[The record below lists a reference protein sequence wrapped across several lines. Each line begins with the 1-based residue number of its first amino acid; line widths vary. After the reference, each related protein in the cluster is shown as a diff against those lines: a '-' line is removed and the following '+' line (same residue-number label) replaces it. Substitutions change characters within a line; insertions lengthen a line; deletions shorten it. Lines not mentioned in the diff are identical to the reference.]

1 MPNVQSPAN
10 PPPNLET
17 RFLGTI
23 PYDEALHLQKEL
35 VEQRQKDLIP
45 DTLLLLEH
53 PPVITMGR
61 RADNTHLKVPV
72 DHLVQ
77 HGISIKHIDRGGE
90 ATYHGP
96 GQIVGY
102 VILDLSKRKGFV
114 RKFVWEIEEV
124 FIRLLNEEYGIIAN
138 RDLKHRGVWIAE
150 RKITA
155 IGISVKKNVT
165 MHGFAFNV
173 NTDIS
178 AYSLIVPCGIKD
190 KGITSL
196 EREIGRKL
204 DMHLVMKQVERHFR
218 NVFFPEQ
225 ENPLPPLVR
234 TRYNAAARKT
244 DELIQTL
251 RLNTVCTSAS
261 CPNRGECFSNRTAT
275 FMILGNI
282 CTRDCR
288 FCDVVCGTPT
298 PVDQDEPER
307 IAQAVERL
315 GLDYVVI
322 TSVTRDDLPDGGAS
336 HFADTIRAIHKRKPQ
351 TQVEVLIPDF
361 KGSELALK
369 KVLDAGCAV
378 LNHNIETVPRLYF
391 RVRPQ
396 ADYAQSLSIL
406 KSAKKTHPHIPTKS
420 GIMLGLGETEDEF
433 LQTLKDLRDHSVN
446 YITIGQYL
454 APSLRHHR
462 IVKRLSDAEFEKYGL
477 IAKGMGFE
485 SVASG
490 RLVRSSYH
498 AREMSM
504 HQNSRTGRTL

>member
-1 MPNVQSPAN
+1 MCFMPNMQSPTDHF
-10 PPPNLET
+10 PCLET

-23 PYDEALHLQKEL
+23 SYDEALDLQKEL
-35 VEQRQKDLIP
+35 VEQRQKNLIP

-61 RADNTHLKVPV
+61 RADNSHLKVPA
-72 DHLVQ
+72 DHLAQ
-77 HGISIKHIDRGGE
+77 RGIPIKHIDRGGE

-114 RKFVWEIEEV
+114 RQFVWEIEEV
-124 FIRLLNEEYGIIAN
+124 FIRLLEQEFGIVSD
-138 RDLKHRGVWIAE
+138 RDLDHRGVWIADK
-150 RKITA
+150 KITA

-178 AYSLIVPCGIKD
+178 AYSLIVPCGIED
-190 KGITSL
+190 RGVTSL
-196 EREIGRKL
+196 ENATEKKQEIDRI
-204 DMHLVMKQVERHFR
+204 MHLVDRHFR
-218 NVFFPEQ
+218 NIFFPEQ
-225 ENPLPPLVR
+225 TKESPPLVR
-234 TRYNAAARKT
+234 TRYNEAAKKT
-244 DELIQTL
+244 DELIQSL

-261 CPNRGECFSNRTAT
+261 CPNRGECFSNKTAT
-275 FMILGNI
+275 FMILGNM

-288 FCDVVCGTPT
+288 FCDVACGTPE

-307 IAQAVERL
+307 IALAVGKM

-336 HFADTIRAIHKRKPQ
+336 HFADTIRAIHKLDPQ
-351 TQVEVLIPDF
+351 IQVEVLIPDF
-361 KGSELALK
+361 KGSEVALK

-378 LNHNIETVPRLYF
+378 LNHNVETVPRLYS

-396 ADYAQSLSIL
+396 ADYVQSLSIL
-406 KSAKKTHPHIPTKS
+406 KSVKKTHPHIPTKS
-420 GIMLGLGETEDEF
+420 GIMLGLGETEDEIH
-433 LQTLKDLRDHSVN
+433 QTMKDLRAHSVN

-454 APSLRHHR
+454 APSLQHHR
-462 IVKRLSDAEFEKYGL
+462 IVRRLSDEEFEKYGRW
-477 IAKGMGFE
+477 AKELGFE

-490 RLVRSSYH
+490 KLVRSSYH
-498 AREMSM
+498 AREMRI
-504 HQNSRTGRTL
+504 N